1 MTGQPTYPKP
11 KERQVLQGEMSHAV
25 LLTWERCCWTLKN
38 SAEIVSELVKAE
50 DELARLF
57 RRDRGS
63 VGIGYTGNPHPFVVS
78 SSWTSLGTHR
88 KVWQES

>member
-1 MTGQPTYPKP
+1 M
-11 KERQVLQGEMSHAV
+11 
-25 LLTWERCCWTLKN
+25 LLDTQN

-50 DELARLF
+50 HELAKLF
-57 RRDRGS
+57 RMGGGS

-78 SSWTSLGTHR
+78 SSWTSLGTHI